1 MKKSFTLIAFLML
14 LCQMV
19 FAGPID
25 QAQALKLAE
34 NFFGAGATR
43 AQLKMTYK
51 ASAITRAGQAEENL
65 F

>member
-34 NFFGAGATR
+34 NLSRTG
-43 AQLKMTYK
+43 
-51 ASAITRAGQAEENL
+51 
-65 F
+65 